1 MQPTGP
7 LLHFDSAASAP
18 PGHRSHNDAVH
29 APSIRPEGRQFTAEL
44 DLVEFDE
51 RGRVTSTWSA
61 RACSLSRSNLVV
73 RSRRMIY
80 RQTPIGVLI
89 HLIDSEPVPLY
100 ARAYH
105 CDYDG
110 EGMYK
115 VDLDLLP
122 LPDHGPVAAWVK
134 SIRS

>member
-7 LLHFDSAASAP
+7 RLHPESFASAA
-18 PGHRSHNDAVH
+18 PGHSSHNDAVH
-29 APSIRPEGRQFTAEL
+29 APAVRPEGRQFTAEL

-89 HLIDSEPVPLY
+89 HLIDATPVPLY

-110 EGMYK
+110 DGMYK

-122 LPDHGPVAAWVK
+122 LPDYGPVAAWLK
-134 SIRS
+134 SIKS